1 MSGRGRHWPL
11 RLAGCLFG
19 AGCWA
24 VGLYTWLNAGA
35 LPDLQAGRAL
45 GFALTAFV
53 VGLVAILGSLLARD
67 VRALWYCSPR
77 RWRPFRTDVI
87 EDDG

>member
-1 MSGRGRHWPL
+1 MNRAGEWRL
-11 RLAGCLFG
+11 RILGCLFG

-24 VGLYTWLNAGA
+24 AGLYAWLYADA
-35 LPDLQAGRAL
+35 FPDLEAGRAL

-67 VRALWYCSPR
+67 VHALWYCSPR
-77 RWRPFRTDVI
+77 RWRPFRRDVI
-87 EDDG
+87 DDR